1 MKMRIGPFIGTMGAA
16 DTLQGQV
23 QQVADA
29 ESAGFDSFW
38 TPQISGVDALTM
50 LALSAQNTQTIE
62 VGTAVVPTYP
72 RHPTALAQHALT
84 TQAATGG
91 RLLLGIGLS
100 HRPVVE
106 GRWGM
111 SFRSPARHMEEYLT
125 VLQSLMET
133 GSVDFRGEH
142 FAVTY
147 DIQRMADSPPTVCI
161 AALGTRMLHLAGS
174 RAGGTITW
182 MVGPRT
188 LDSHIVPKITAAADE
203 AGRPSPRV
211 CVGLPVCVSDDRQAA
226 FEAAS
231 GYFHGYGNL
240 PSYRSM
246 LDIEGV
252 ESPAEIAIIGNET
265 EVESQLRTL
274 SESRRDR
281 LSGVRVSGGRRPI
294 RVDREDLRS
303 PEEPRGEGVTL

>member
-1 MKMRIGPFIGTMGAA
+1 MRIGPFIGTMGAA
-16 DTLQGQV
+16 GTLQGQV
-23 QQVADA
+23 QQVTDA

-50 LALSAQNTQTIE
+50 LALSGQETQTIE

-72 RHPTALAQHALT
+72 RHPTALAQQALT

-100 HRPVVE
+100 HKPVVE

-111 SFRSPARHMEEYLT
+111 SFRSPVQHMEEYLT
-125 VLQSLMET
+125 VLLSLMNT
-133 GSVDFRGEH
+133 GSVDFQGDH
-142 FAVTY
+142 FTVAY
-147 DIQRMADSPPTVCI
+147 DIQRMVDSPPTVCI
-161 AALGTRMLHLAGS
+161 AALGPRMLHLAGS

-188 LDSHIVPKITAAADE
+188 LGSHIVPRISAAADE
-203 AGRPSPRV
+203 AGRPPPRV

-240 PSYRSM
+240 PSYRRM

-252 ESPAEIAIIGNET
+252 ESPAEVAIIGNEA
-265 EVESQLRTL
+265 EVESQLRNL
-274 SESRRDR
+274 SDAGATDFLASVFPAGDDPASSTSRTYD
-281 LSGVRVSGGRRPI
+281 LLKSLVGRV
-294 RVDREDLRS
+294 
-303 PEEPRGEGVTL
+303 

>member
-1 MKMRIGPFIGTMGAA
+1 MRIGPFIGTMGAA
-16 DTLQGQV
+16 GTLQGQV
-23 QQVADA
+23 QQVVDA
-29 ESAGFDSFW
+29 ELDGFDSFW
-38 TPQISGVDALTM
+38 TPQIAGVDALSM
-50 LALSAQNTQTIE
+50 LALSGQNTQTIE
-62 VGTAVVPTYP
+62 VGTAVVPTYT
-72 RHPTALAQHALT
+72 RHPTALAQQALT

-100 HRPVVE
+100 HKITVE

-125 VLQSLMET
+125 VLQSLMDT

-147 DIQRMADSPPTVCI
+147 DIQRMSDCPPTVCI
-161 AALGTRMLHLAGS
+161 AALGPRMLHLAGS

-182 MVGPRT
+182 MVGPRA
-188 LDSHIVPKITAAADE
+188 LDTHIVPRISSAADE
-203 AGRPSPRV
+203 AGLPSPRV

-231 GYFHGYGNL
+231 GYYSGYGNL

-252 ESPAEIAIIGNET
+252 ESPAEVAIIGDEA
-265 EVESQLRTL
+265 EVESQIRALSDAGATDFLASVFPAGDDPSASTARTYKL
-274 SESRRDR
+274 LKS
-281 LSGVRVSGGRRPI
+281 LVGQV
-294 RVDREDLRS
+294 
-303 PEEPRGEGVTL
+303 